1 MSDTK
6 LLSLSEI
13 FNNKIFRIPDFQRGY
28 SWEERQLEDFW
39 EDIQNLSPNKIHYIG
54 LLTVEPIKKDEIINV
69 EKWKDDLWLLK
80 KGMSAYY
87 VIDGQQRLT
96 TLIILLHEILRTF
109 KDDEGINFG
118 QKSEWID
125 RFLYRSYNQI
135 YKSFV
140 FGYEKDNPSD
150 EYFKT
155 KILEQDSSAADK
167 YPETLYTANLM
178 FAKEYF
184 AKKLKDLSKECKEE
198 IFDKAVNRLK
208 FNYYEIDDSLDVYVT
223 FETMNNR
230 GKDLSHLE
238 LLKNRLIYL
247 STLLHEDDE
256 TKERLR
262 KDINETWKTIYE
274 YLGKNKEN
282 PLDDDVFLF
291 NHWVMYFTYDR
302 SQSDVYAE
310 FLLKKKFTSKNVL
323 CGNISIEDIKAYID
337 SLSKCVKQ
345 WFYIFNIQY
354 SNFSDKIK
362 GHIHKLERV
371 GWGAFPPMIMAVFT
385 KERNEELIWDF
396 LDACERFNFLVFA
409 VSHRSSNTQNSN
421 LYRKAREY
429 YIGNLDL
436 ETLIHDI
443 DFLTDGEENG
453 NYYGWFDLERF
464 RNHIN
469 ELFSKNDREGFYSW
483 SGLRYFL
490 YEYELYLQDNANT
503 KVTWED
509 FNKRKKEETIEH
521 IYPQSATD
529 IYWKKR
535 FGNLKPTEKR
545 LYLNSLG
552 NLLLLSRSKNSKL
565 QNYDFDKKKCLQSKD
580 GKDIGY
586 YNGSYSEIEVSKRA
600 EWTTKEIIGRG
611 LSMLQFMEER
621 WNLKKRKYYFL
632 LNNKLHAGS
641 KASVLQK
648 KTRLTLHF
656 RV

>member
-1 MSDTK
+1 
-6 LLSLSEI
+6 
-13 FNNKIFRIPDFQRGY
+13 
-28 SWEERQLEDFW
+28 
-39 EDIQNLSPNKIHYIG
+39 
-54 LLTVEPIKKDEIINV
+54 
-69 EKWKDDLWLLK
+69 
-80 KGMSAYY
+80 
-87 VIDGQQRLT
+87 
-96 TLIILLHEILRTF
+96 
-109 KDDEGINFG
+109 
-118 QKSEWID
+118 
-125 RFLYRSYNQI
+125 
-135 YKSFV
+135 
-140 FGYEKDNPSD
+140 
-150 EYFKT
+150 
-155 KILEQDSSAADK
+155 
-167 YPETLYTANLM
+167 
-178 FAKEYF
+178 
-184 AKKLKDLSKECKEE
+184 
-198 IFDKAVNRLK
+198 
-208 FNYYEIDDSLDVYVT
+208 
-223 FETMNNR
+223 
-230 GKDLSHLE
+230 
-238 LLKNRLIYL
+238 
-247 STLLHEDDE
+247 
-256 TKERLR
+256 
-262 KDINETWKTIYE
+262 
-274 YLGKNKEN
+274 
-282 PLDDDVFLF
+282 
-291 NHWVMYFTYDR
+291 
-302 SQSDVYAE
+302 
-310 FLLKKKFTSKNVL
+310 
-323 CGNISIEDIKAYID
+323 
-337 SLSKCVKQ
+337 
-345 WFYIFNIQY
+345 
-354 SNFSDKIK
+354 
-362 GHIHKLERV
+362 
-371 GWGAFPPMIMAVFT
+371 MIMAVFT

-621 WNLKKRKYYFL
+621 WNFKFKDWGLEKEEILFPTK
-632 LNNKLHAGS
+632 
-641 KASVLQK
+641 
-648 KTRLTLHF
+648 
-656 RV
+656 

>member
-385 KERNEELIWDF
+385 KERNEKLIWDF

-621 WNLKKRKYYFL
+621 WNFKFKDWGLEKEEILFPTK
-632 LNNKLHAGS
+632 
-641 KASVLQK
+641 
-648 KTRLTLHF
+648 
-656 RV
+656 

>member
-28 SWEERQLEDFW
+28 SWETTQLDDFW
-39 EDIQNLSPNKIHYIG
+39 EDIQNLNPNKIHYIG
-54 LLTVEPIKKDEIINV
+54 LLTVEPIKSNDILNI

-80 KGMSAYY
+80 KGMSAFY

-109 KDDEGINFG
+109 KDEEGINFG
-118 QKSEWID
+118 SKSEWID
-125 RFLYRSYNQI
+125 RFLYRSYNQL

-150 EYFKT
+150 EFFKT
-155 KILEQDSSAADK
+155 KILEQESSSADK

-178 FAKEYF
+178 FAKNYF
-184 AKKLKDLSKECKEE
+184 ANKLKHLNKAEKEL

-256 TKERLR
+256 TKGRLR
-262 KDINETWKTIYE
+262 RDINETWKTIYE

-291 NHWVMYFTYDR
+291 NHWIMYFTYDR

-323 CGNISIEDIKAYID
+323 NGNISIEEIKAYID

-354 SNFSDKIK
+354 SEYSDKIK
-362 GHIHKLERV
+362 GHIQKLDRV

-385 KERNEELIWDF
+385 KESNEELIWDF

-409 VSHRSSNTQNSN
+409 ISHRSSNTQNSN

-429 YIGNLDL
+429 YIGNLDI

-443 DFLTDGEENG
+443 DFITDGEDEE
-453 NYYGWFDLERF
+453 YYRGWFDLERF
-464 RNHIN
+464 KNHIK
-469 ELFSKNDREGFYSW
+469 ELFSKTDRDGFYSW

-529 IYWKKR
+529 TYWKAR
-535 FGNLKPTEKR
+535 FGHLKSTEKR
-545 LYLNSLG
+545 TYLNSLG

-565 QNYDFDKKKCLQSKD
+565 QNYDFDKKKCLLSKD
-580 GKDIGY
+580 GKEIGY
-586 YNGSYSEIEVSKRA
+586 YNGSYSEIEVAKQK
-600 EWTTKEIIGRG
+600 EWTPEEIKKRG
-611 LSMLQFMEER
+611 LFMLRFMEER
-621 WNLKKRKYYFL
+621 WKFSFDDWGITKEDILFP
-632 LNNKLHAGS
+632 
-641 KASVLQK
+641 
-648 KTRLTLHF
+648 
-656 RV
+656 

>member
-167 YPETLYTANLM
+167 YPETSYTANLM

-247 STLLHEDDE
+247 STLLHKDDE

-552 NLLLLSRSKNSKL
+552 NILLLSRSKNSKL

-621 WNLKKRKYYFL
+621 WNFKFKDWGLEKEEILFPTK
-632 LNNKLHAGS
+632 
-641 KASVLQK
+641 
-648 KTRLTLHF
+648 
-656 RV
+656 

>member
-208 FNYYEIDDSLDVYVT
+208 FNYYEINDSLDVYVT

-621 WNLKKRKYYFL
+621 WNFKFKDWGLEKEEILFPTK
-632 LNNKLHAGS
+632 
-641 KASVLQK
+641 
-648 KTRLTLHF
+648 
-656 RV
+656 

>member
-54 LLTVEPIKKDEIINV
+54 LLTVEPIKESDILNI
-69 EKWKDDLWLLK
+69 EKWKDDLWLFK
-80 KGMSAYY
+80 KGLSAYY

-109 KDDEGINFG
+109 SDDEGINYG

-125 RFLYRSYNQI
+125 RFLYRSYNSI

-155 KILEQDSSAADK
+155 KILEQESSTADK

-178 FAKEYF
+178 FAKKYF
-184 AKKLKDLSKECKEE
+184 AKKLKVLNKESKES
-198 IFDKAVNRLK
+198 IFDKVVNRLK

-230 GKDLSHLE
+230 GKSLSHLE

-256 TKERLR
+256 TKGRLR
-262 KDINETWKTIYE
+262 RDINETWKTIYE
-274 YLGKNKEN
+274 YLGKNKDN
-282 PLDDDVFLF
+282 PLDDDTFLF
-291 NHWVMYFTYDR
+291 NHWIMYFTYDR

-323 CGNISIEDIKAYID
+323 CNKISIEEIKAYID
-337 SLSKCVKQ
+337 RLSKCVKQ

-354 SNFSDKIK
+354 SSYSSRIK
-362 GHIHKLERV
+362 EHIQKLERV

-385 KERNEELIWDF
+385 KESNEDLIWDF

-409 VSHRSSNTQNSN
+409 ISHRASNTQNSN

-429 YIGNLDL
+429 YVGDLDI
-436 ETLIHDI
+436 ETLTHEI
-443 DFLTDGEENG
+443 DFITDGEDEE
-453 NYYGWFDLERF
+453 YYRGWFDLERF
-464 RNHIN
+464 KNHIK
-469 ELFSKNDREGFYSW
+469 ELFSKND
-483 SGLRYFL
+483 
-490 YEYELYLQDNANT
+490 
-503 KVTWED
+503 
-509 FNKRKKEETIEH
+509 
-521 IYPQSATD
+521 
-529 IYWKKR
+529 
-535 FGNLKPTEKR
+535 LK
-545 LYLNSLG
+545 
-552 NLLLLSRSKNSKL
+552 
-565 QNYDFDKKKCLQSKD
+565 
-580 GKDIGY
+580 
-586 YNGSYSEIEVSKRA
+586 
-600 EWTTKEIIGRG
+600 II
-611 LSMLQFMEER
+611 
-621 WNLKKRKYYFL
+621 
-632 LNNKLHAGS
+632 
-641 KASVLQK
+641 
-648 KTRLTLHF
+648 
-656 RV
+656 

>member
-1 MSDTK
+1 MSDSK
-6 LLSLSEI
+6 LQSLSEI

-28 SWEERQLEDFW
+28 SWEERQLDDFW
-39 EDIQNLSPNKIHYIG
+39 EDIQNLSPDKIHYIG
-54 LLTVEPIKKDEIINV
+54 LLTVEPIKSCDIQNV

-109 KDDEGINFG
+109 DDNDGINYG
-118 QKSEWID
+118 AKSEWID
-125 RFLYRSYNQI
+125 RFLFRSYNQI

-150 EYFKT
+150 EFFKT

-178 FAKEYF
+178 FAKNYF
-184 AKKLKDLSKECKEE
+184 AEKLKMLNKEDKEE

-247 STLLHEDDE
+247 TTLLREDDE
-256 TKERLR
+256 TKGRLR
-262 KDINETWKTIYE
+262 RDINETWKTIYE

-291 NHWVMYFTYDR
+291 NHWIMYYTYDR
-302 SQSDVYAE
+302 SQSDVYAD
-310 FLLKKKFTSKNVL
+310 FLLKKKFTSKNVISEH
-323 CGNISIEDIKAYID
+323 ISIKDIKDYID
-337 SLSKCVKQ
+337 SLAKCVKQ
-345 WFYIFNIQY
+345 WFFIYNIQY
-354 SNFSDKIK
+354 SSYSNRIK
-362 GHIHKLERV
+362 EHIQKLERV
-371 GWGAFPPMIMAVFT
+371 GMGAFPPMIMAVFT
-385 KERNEELIWDF
+385 KESLEEYIWNF

-409 VSHRSSNTQNSN
+409 ISHRSSNTQNSN
-421 LYRKAREY
+421 LYRMAREY
-429 YIGNLDL
+429 YMGNKDI
-436 ETLIHDI
+436 ETITAEI
-443 DFLTDGEENG
+443 DFLTDGEDES
-453 NYYGWFDLERF
+453 YYRGWFDLERF
-464 RNHIN
+464 KNHIQ
-469 ELFSKNDREGFYSW
+469 ELFFKNDKDGFYSW
-483 SGLRYFL
+483 NGLRYFL
-490 YEYELYLQDNANT
+490 YEYELYLQDNANP
-503 KVTWED
+503 KVRWED
-509 FNKRKKEETIEH
+509 FSKRTKEDTIEH

-529 IYWKKR
+529 MYWKDR
-535 FGNLKPTEKR
+535 FGHLKPTEKR
-545 LYLNSLG
+545 VYLNSLG

-565 QNYDFDKKKCLQSKD
+565 QNYDFEKKKCLKNKD

-586 YNGSYSEIEVSKRA
+586 YNGSYSEIEVSKQN
-600 EWTTKEIIGRG
+600 EWTTETIKERG

-621 WNLKKRKYYFL
+621 WKFKFKDWEIEKEEILFP
-632 LNNKLHAGS
+632 S
-641 KASVLQK
+641 K
-648 KTRLTLHF
+648 
-656 RV
+656 

>member
-28 SWEERQLEDFW
+28 SWKERQLEDFW

-223 FETMNNR
+223 FETMNYR
-230 GKDLSHLE
+230 GKDLSYLE

-247 STLLHEDDE
+247 STLLHEEDE

-302 SQSDVYAE
+302 NQSNVYAE

-362 GHIHKLERV
+362 EHIHKLERV
-371 GWGAFPPMIMAVFT
+371 GWGAFRPMIMAVFT
-385 KERNEELIWDF
+385 KERNEELIWHF
-396 LDACERFNFLVFA
+396 LYACERFNFLVFA
-409 VSHRSSNTQNSN
+409 VSHRSSNTQNNN

-453 NYYGWFDLERF
+453 NYYGWFDLKRF

-469 ELFSKNDREGFYSW
+469 ELFSKNDKKGFYSW
-483 SGLRYFL
+483 SGLSYFL

-509 FNKRKKEETIEH
+509 FNKRKKENKEETIEH
-521 IYPQSATD
+521 IYPQSASD
-529 IYWKKR
+529 IYWEKR

-565 QNYDFDKKKCLQSKD
+565 QNYDFDKNKCLQSKD

-621 WNLKKRKYYFL
+621 WKFKFKDWGLEKEEILR
-632 LNNKLHAGS
+632 G
-641 KASVLQK
+641 KA
-648 KTRLTLHF
+648 
-656 RV
+656 

>member
-184 AKKLKDLSKECKEE
+184 VKKLKDLSKECKEE

-247 STLLHEDDE
+247 STLLHKDDE

-483 SGLRYFL
+483 SELRYFL

-621 WNLKKRKYYFL
+621 WNFKFKDWGLEKEEILFPTK
-632 LNNKLHAGS
+632 
-641 KASVLQK
+641 
-648 KTRLTLHF
+648 
-656 RV
+656 

>member
-80 KGMSAYY
+80 KRMSAYY

-247 STLLHEDDE
+247 STLLHKDDE

-621 WNLKKRKYYFL
+621 WNFKFKDWGLEKEEILFPTK
-632 LNNKLHAGS
+632 
-641 KASVLQK
+641 
-648 KTRLTLHF
+648 
-656 RV
+656 

>member
-621 WNLKKRKYYFL
+621 WNFKFKDWGLEKEE
-632 LNNKLHAGS
+632 
-641 KASVLQK
+641 VLFPTK
-648 KTRLTLHF
+648 
-656 RV
+656 